1 MNFSAPTGNGGTA
14 LLRRLVWL
22 RFVAVG
28 LLMPG
33 LTIWTSPVRANP
45 HGGSVVHGDIHI
57 GAGTGGHLQIH
68 QGSANAII
76 NWDSFSIAAGELTQ
90 FLQPGTSSAVLNRV
104 TGGDPSAIHGALQ
117 ANGNVFVI
125 NPNGILVGPGGTIDV
140 HGLVLSTLDVS
151 DGEFLAGGDQVFK
164 GASDQ
169 GVTNLGRINA
179 IGGDVFLIGKTV
191 TNSGAITATGRVGL
205 AAGEEVLLTAAEN
218 ASGERIFVRAT
229 GSGVSGT
236 GITNDG

>member
-1 MNFSAPTGNGGTA
+1 MMTC
-14 LLRRLVWL
+14 L
-22 RFVAVG
+22 
-28 LLMPG
+28 
-33 LTIWTSPVRANP
+33 SPVRANP
-45 HGGSVVHGDIHI
+45 HGGSVVHGDIHF
-57 GAGTGGHLQIH
+57 GAGTGGNLQIH

-125 NPNGILVGPGGTIDV
+125 NPNGILVGPSGTIDV

-151 DGEFLAGGDQVFK
+151 DGEFLAGGDQVFQ
-164 GASDQ
+164 GASDK

-179 IGGDVFLIGKTV
+179 IGGDVFFIGKNV
-191 TNSGAITATGRVGL
+191 TNSGSITASGRVRGRPGPSRGTWMSARTSASMAPSL
-205 AAGEEVLLTAAEN
+205 RCPPVTIA
-218 ASGERIFVRAT
+218 ASGRPCPST
-229 GSGVSGT
+229 T
-236 GITNDG
+236 